1 MVERYF
7 PIHTIPTLRAAV
19 ATDEMEIQTAGGGQ
33 SARTTVASIA
43 ALGGPVGPP
52 GPPGPE
58 AMPTPYDFGA
68 IGDGVADDSEAMQA
82 WLDAIPTMG
91 GAGYGKAGTF
101 LVKASSGDA
110 PLKIGGGTTIFG
122 AGKDQFIIKCNPNF
136 AQNFGI
142 IFNKNFILPGGIYGL
157 TINNPG
163 TGFAPGD
170 AAAVTQGSESS
181 AIVFVDT
188 VDGSGGLTGI
198 RIIVNHDGYTTATG
212 VPLVAVSGGGTGAT
226 VDIVAQPTVPRVDKD
241 IAIYGTCF
249 QGDHTQLSTPDE
261 FAVFIGVDGL
271 IIRDCLFKDRT
282 WNSLDLSNNNNVT
295 IDNNEFSNIGDP
307 TPYDVITA
315 IVPLVAGTGFVVG
328 DVGYVF
334 QSSPNTATYAVDS
347 VDGSG
352 GVTALHI
359 TNSGYSADY
368 FSGPATLI
376 PTSGAGTGA
385 TVTLTCK
392 HGTFNAGVVI
402 FFLTPNFNIRVTN
415 NYLHDLTGALGIW
428 MDGNGVGAV
437 CTGNIILGATE
448 AGIVGAP
455 TGAIVSG
462 NVVIGIVL
470 KDVSG
475 HGAEMSGA
483 NYVFNNNFFS
493 FCPHSCAVFTNV
505 QNVTICGN
513 IFNLPNQAQD
523 DTNGALAILST
534 ANNGEGS
541 FPPSNIMIGGNMI
554 SAADGKGR
562 SAFVFSNLSGD
573 PTRTMASV
581 HVVGNNCGPISR
593 WSLGT
598 FYFFPDAVSVLGDS
612 FVQRDNNGS
621 KDLDPWSFA
630 QFIPSGSSG
639 AVTITGIPF
648 KPRTLDLNSV
658 FPVGPILSQCVG
670 NVDNVL
676 NNISNSIAVDVSGA
690 FSSTGFGIQLYDGS
704 QNLLVDAA
712 VTSFTPDGFV
722 ITING
727 TTTNDCYVNFV
738 AHP

>member
-1 MVERYF
+1 MAVDTRW
-7 PIHTIPTLRAAV
+7 PIHKIPLLRAALIN
-19 ATDEMEIQTAGGGQ
+19 DEMEVQSAGGGV
-33 SARTTVASIA
+33 SARVTAASVA
-43 ALGGPVGPP
+43 ALGGTVGPP
-52 GPPGPE
+52 GPPGP
-58 AMPTPYDFGA
+58 AQMPTPYDFGA
-68 IGDGVADDSEAMQA
+68 VGDGVADDSAAMQA
-82 WLDAIPTMG
+82 WLDAIPVMG
-91 GAGYGKAGTF
+91 GGGYGKAGTF
-101 LVKASSGDA
+101 LVKASPGDA

-122 AGKDQFIIKCNPNF
+122 AGKDKFIIKCDPNV

-163 TGFAPGD
+163 SGFAPGD
-170 AAAVTQGSESS
+170 AATVNQGSESG
-181 AIVFVDT
+181 AQIFVDT

-198 RIIVNHDGYTTATG
+198 RIIVNHDGYTTATN
-212 VPLVAVSGGGTGAT
+212 VPLVATVGGGTGAT

-282 WNSLDLSNNNNVT
+282 WNALDLSNNNNVT
-295 IDNNEFSNIGDP
+295 IDNNEFANIGDP
-307 TPYDVITA
+307 TPYDVITG
-315 IVPLVAGTGFVVG
+315 IVPLVPGTGFAVN

-334 QSSPNTATYAVDS
+334 QTNPNTATYIVDS
-347 VDGSG
+347 VSG
-352 GVTALHI
+352 GGAITALHI

-368 FSGPATLI
+368 FSGPATLV

-392 HGTFNAGVVI
+392 HGTFNGGVVI

-428 MDGNGVGAV
+428 MDGNGIGAV

-455 TGAIVSG
+455 TGGIVSG
-462 NVVIGIVL
+462 NVVIGVIL

-475 HGAEMSGA
+475 HGAEMSGS
-483 NYVFNNNFFS
+483 NYIFNNNFFS
-493 FCPHSCAVFTNV
+493 FCPHTCSVFTNV

-513 IFNLPNQAQD
+513 IFNLPNQSEEAI
-523 DTNGALAILST
+523 NGALAILST
-534 ANNGEGS
+534 GNNGEGG
-541 FPPSNIMIGGNMI
+541 FPPSNIMISGNMI

-593 WSLGT
+593 WPQGT
-598 FYFFPDAVSVLGDS
+598 VYFFPDAESVLGDS
-612 FVQRDNNGS
+612 FVHRDNNGS
-621 KDLDPWSFA
+621 LDMDPWSFNL
-630 QFIPSGSSG
+630 FIPSGSSG
-639 AVTITGIPF
+639 TIAATGVPF
-648 KPRTLDLNSV
+648 KPRTLDLNTV
-658 FPVGPILSQCVG
+658 FPPGAILSQCIG
-670 NVDNVL
+670 NVDPVL
-676 NNISNSIAVDVSGA
+676 NNVSNSLAVDATGA
-690 FSSTGFGIQLYDGS
+690 FSTTGFGIKLYDGS

-712 VTSFTPDGFV
+712 VTSYTTDGFV
-722 ITING
+722 VTING
-727 TTTNDCYVNFV
+727 TTTN
-738 AHP
+738 